1 MWILPGRN
9 DHDGVRAFARTS
21 RADGRFDRQR
31 HVGFG
36 LPVRDLSANPQSD
49 SSRCGGD
56 ARENICAMKVSR
68 RDFVRTVALG
78 SAGLVVGFNGRSLFA
93 ASGQA
98 FSPNGWI
105 KIDIDGAVTLT
116 IGKSEMGQGV
126 RTSLAMLLAE
136 ELEADWERI
145 KLVQASP
152 SPVFDDLGTG
162 GSDSMRSGWK
172 PLRQAGAAAREMLI
186 TAAAARWKVDRGSCA
201 ASNGVIIHAPTGRRL
216 EYGALVV
223 DAAKLPVPN
232 NPPLKNARDYKIVG
246 RRTPR
251 IDNRDIVS
259 GRARYGIDVKIPG
272 MLYASL
278 ERPPWLGAKPKRMQE
293 EKARKVRGVRN
304 VIKTSRGIAVVA
316 DNTWAAMK
324 GRAALAVEWGEPPLD
339 AFDSDAHSKRLEIA
353 SRERGFITRKE
364 EPPAGTG
371 AVAQTMDA
379 TYHYPFYAHA
389 PVEPMNCVADV
400 RENRCTIWAPTQA
413 PNRLQKQVADLLG
426 TTPDKVDVNV
436 TLIGG
441 GFGRRLGVD
450 YALEAAEISRAS
462 KAPVQLL
469 WSRAD
474 DMKHGHFQAASVHYL
489 SAGFDAQGAP
499 VSWKHTKAGSFHNI
513 SALDPKKV
521 RDAAWYQDWSW
532 GAYDVPYAIP
542 AIETAYVA
550 VDLPVKHGPW
560 RAVFAPSSVFAR
572 EAFFDEMAHAR
583 GADPLAFR
591 LDLLKG
597 PETVQAGAV
606 TIDRRRLRH
615 VLEVVR
621 DKSGWGGPV
630 PKSHGRGVACNAYF
644 GHTYIAY
651 VVDLAVDEKGNVH
664 LKRVVAAVDCGIVV
678 NPTGVEQ
685 QIEGGIIWG
694 ISSAL
699 GGEITF
705 RGGVAQQSTYA
716 DFAVARMHDRPAIE
730 THIIPSNGVEPFGM
744 GEPPV
749 PPIVP
754 AIVNAIFAAT
764 GKRIRR
770 LPIRAEELA

>member
-1 MWILPGRN
+1 
-9 DHDGVRAFARTS
+9 
-21 RADGRFDRQR
+21 
-31 HVGFG
+31 
-36 LPVRDLSANPQSD
+36 
-49 SSRCGGD
+49 
-56 ARENICAMKVSR
+56 MKISR
-68 RDFVRTVALG
+68 RDFVRTVAVG
-78 SAGLVVGFNGRSLFA
+78 GVGLVVGFNGRGIFA
-93 ASGQA
+93 ADAAKQFA
-98 FSPNGWI
+98 PNGWV
-105 KIDIDGAVTLT
+105 KIDIDGTVTLT

-126 RTSLAMLLAE
+126 RTSLAMILAE
-136 ELEADWERI
+136 ELEADWSRI

-162 GSDSMRSGWK
+162 GSDSVRDGWRS
-172 PLRQAGAAAREMLI
+172 LRKAGAAAREMVT

-201 ASNGVIIHAPTGRRL
+201 ASNGAIVHTASGRRF
-216 EYGALVV
+216 EYGALVA
-223 DAAKLPVPN
+223 DAAKLSVPN
-232 NPPLKNARDYKIVG
+232 DPPLKNARDYKIVG

-251 IDNRDIVS
+251 IDGRDIVS
-259 GRARYGIDVKIPG
+259 GKAHYGIDTKIPG

-278 ERPPWLGAKPKRMQE
+278 ERPPWIGAQPKRME
-293 EKARKVRGVRN
+293 KEKARNVRGVRN
-304 VIKTSRGIAVVA
+304 VVKTSRGIAVVA
-316 DNTWAAMK
+316 DNTWAAIK
-324 GRAALAVEWGEPPLD
+324 GRTALAVDWGEPPAD
-339 AFDSDAHSKRLEIA
+339 AFDSEAHSRRLELA
-353 SRERGFITRKE
+353 SREGGFITRKE
-364 EPPAGTG
+364 EPPPDTA
-371 AVAQTMDA
+371 AVARTIEA

-389 PVEPMNCVADV
+389 PVEMMNCVADV

-426 TTPDKVDVNV
+426 TTLDKVDVNV

-450 YALEAAEISRAS
+450 YALEAAEISRAA

-469 WSRAD
+469 WSRQD
-474 DMKHGHFQAASVHYL
+474 DMKHGHFQAASVHHL
-489 SAGFDAQGAP
+489 SAGFDPQGAP

-513 SALDPKKV
+513 SALDPKEV
-521 RDAAWYQDWSW
+521 RDVAWYQDWSW

-583 GADPLAFR
+583 NADPLAFR

-597 PETVQAGAV
+597 ADIVKAGRV
-606 TIDRRRLRH
+606 TIDRRRLRR

-621 DKSGWGGPV
+621 DKSGWGASAQKG
-630 PKSHGRGVACNAYF
+630 HGRGVACNAYF

-651 VVDLAVDEKGNVH
+651 VVDLRVNGDGHVH
-664 LKRVVAAVDCGIVV
+664 IERVVAAVDCGIVV
-678 NPTGVEQ
+678 NPIGVEQ

-694 ISSAL
+694 ISSVL

-705 RGGVAQQSTYA
+705 RGGAAQQGSYA
-716 DFAVARMHDRPAIE
+716 DFAVARMRDTPAIE
-730 THIIPSNGVEPFGM
+730 THIIPSNGPEPFGM

-754 AIVNAIFAAT
+754 AITNAIFAAT

-770 LPIRAEELA
+770 LPIRPENLA